1 MGLEIHDVA
10 HSFGDRLAL
19 DGVSFDV
26 APGVITGLL
35 GPNGAGKT
43 TLLRIMLGVLSPD
56 RGEVHYNG
64 RPGASRTADD
74 GATCRRNAASTPVCR
89 PVTRSPTSG
98 GCTGCPV
105 GTR

>member
-1 MGLEIHDVA
+1 MGLRIRDVA
-10 HSFGDRLAL
+10 HSFGDRPAL

-56 RGEVHYNG
+56 RGEVQYDG
-64 RPGASRTADD
+64 RPWASRTAGLGLHAS
-74 GATCRRNAASTPVCR
+74 GARAVSRDAR
-89 PVTRSPTSG
+89 W
-98 GCTGCPV
+98 
-105 GTR
+105 